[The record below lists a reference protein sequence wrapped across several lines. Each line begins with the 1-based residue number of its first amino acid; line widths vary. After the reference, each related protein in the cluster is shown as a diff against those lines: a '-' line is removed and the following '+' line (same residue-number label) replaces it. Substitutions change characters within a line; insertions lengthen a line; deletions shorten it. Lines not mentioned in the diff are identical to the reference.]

1 MSLKVNDEWFSIFFS
16 FLLSSLSSLFNLPH
30 PPPISFWYFVAS
42 LFLPSYTW
50 PLLFSFL
57 EKKQSMK
64 IIQDRKRKPK
74 GFKTRKGIETTE
86 KENNSKRNLVRKKKV
101 KDFLLCS
108 LQPGRMYHYTLVSY
122 IDPAEENPMIKNISN
137 EYLLCVKY
145 ILKIKETPKHT

>member
-1 MSLKVNDEWFSIFFS
+1 MSDSAYFFLSS
-16 FLLSSLSSLFNLPH
+16 FLPCHLYLIFLTLLQYPSDILLLL
-30 PPPISFWYFVAS
+30 YFY
-42 LFLPSYTW
+42 LSYTW

-137 EYLLCVKY
+137 EYLLCKIYTENQRNSKAY
-145 ILKIKETPKHT
+145 IIWIP